1 MNVRIVVFMEDVVL
15 IVSIVV
21 LVLVVVVVVIVGVV
35 EWRIG
40 VKRKNK
46 VGG

>member
-1 MNVRIVVFMEDVVL
+1 MNVLGVVFLEDVVTNVKL
-15 IVSIVV
+15 LV

-40 VKRKNK
+40 VKNNSCL
-46 VGG
+46 